1 VESPSSA
8 KIPPLA
14 DTPIALSYNE
24 GFRFYSLQPFS
35 RHEAGVMEKWPV
47 GLSERKRLA
56 LRRCDVATVGVN
68 HVRRMPP
75 IGFGYEAKI

>member
-14 DTPIALSYNE
+14 DTP
-24 GFRFYSLQPFS
+24 S

-47 GLSERKRLA
+47 GLFEKEVG
-56 LRRCDVATVGVN
+56 VATVGVL
-68 HVRRMPP
+68 RKSCQTE
-75 IGFGYEAKI
+75 IGYEAKIYK